1 MKNTVNNETIIHLL
15 RNEGMMT
22 RQEIAKK
29 LGVSMPT
36 ALNNTN
42 ELLQLGVLIEDG
54 EMSSTG
60 GRKAKCLRFNKDL
73 KKILG
78 IDIGVNHV
86 KFLIT
91 DFCGDFVCEKKVK
104 LKFQDTIAWYESLT
118 DKLNEF
124 FMECSIDSKD
134 ILCAGLSFPGIID
147 EEKEVIVKSHIL
159 GAEHVGL
166 DRFKKAIDFPL
177 TVNNDANCAAFA
189 EISQEKT
196 NYLYLSLNDS
206 VGGGLV
212 LNASMHIGDSLQA
225 GEIGHMILVPGGK
238 QCYCGKKG
246 CADPYLSPTVLLK
259 EEETLSDF
267 FGRVSAGDEVA
278 LKKWDQYLEYL
289 AIFITNLR
297 MVLDID
303 IVIGGEVGKFIDP
316 YMDVL
321 KSEMQKY
328 DLFARTID
336 YVYPCSEKHSV
347 CAMGAARL
355 ALSQFELLVLNG
367 KSEE

>member
-1 MKNTVNNETIIHLL
+1 MKNTVNNETILQLL
-15 RNEGMMT
+15 RKEGMMT

-42 ELLQLGVLIEDG
+42 ELLQLGVLVEDG

-60 GRKAKCLRFNKDL
+60 GRKAKCLRFNKNL

-104 LKFQDTIAWYESLT
+104 LKFQDTIDWYETLT
-118 DKLNEF
+118 DKIHAF
-124 FMECSIDSKD
+124 FMEFDIAADD
-134 ILCAGLSFPGIID
+134 ILCAGLSFPGIIN
-147 EEKEVIVKSHIL
+147 EEKEVIIKSHIL
-159 GAEHVGL
+159 GADHVGL
-166 DRFKKAIDFPL
+166 DRFKNAIDFPL
-177 TVNNDANCAAFA
+177 TVNNDANCAAYA
-189 EISQEKT
+189 EISRERT
-196 NYLYLSLNDS
+196 DYLYLSLNDS

-212 LNASMHIGDSLQA
+212 LNSNMHVGDSLQA

-238 QCYCGKKG
+238 PCYCGKKG
-246 CADPYLSPTVLLK
+246 CADPYLSPLALYGQD
-259 EEETLSDF
+259 ENLSDF
-267 FGRVSAGDEVA
+267 FEKLQAGDKES
-278 LKKWDQYLEYL
+278 KESWDQYLEYL
-289 AIFITNLR
+289 AIFVTNLR
-297 MVLDID
+297 MALDID
-303 IVIGGEVGKFIDP
+303 IIIGGEIGKYIDP
-316 YMDVL
+316 YMDLL
-321 KSEMQKY
+321 KAKMQRY

-336 YVYPCSEKHSV
+336 YVYPCTEKHSI

-355 ALSQFELLVLNG
+355 ALKQFELLVLQA
-367 KSEE
+367 E